1 MFARHD
7 RRHTFAIS
15 SSFSFVMTG
24 VIGVAGR
31 GSYARS
37 EETMTTQLEDIT
49 IGEIVAQ
56 DFRAAAVFQRFGI
69 DFCCGGKRSVLSA
82 CKTADVEAGLVLES
96 LKELG
101 AAERSSDDL
110 AHWPLDRLVAHIVDT
125 HHAYIRSSA
134 PTITAYLEKLVK
146 VHGARH
152 PELARVAH
160 VFSQMSRELIPHMM
174 KEEHVLFPYIGELFH
189 VDAGPRLP
197 SPFGTVLNPIRMM
210 EREHEE
216 VGNEMRIIRELTNDF
231 TPPEDGCTTY
241 RVCFAE
247 LKRFEEDLHRH
258 VHLENN
264 ILFPKTVSLE
274 QSRGQAHTGV

>member
-1 MFARHD
+1 MIPVIRSRFFGVFEGHDGRHM
-7 RRHTFAIS
+7 TLGAGPLG
-15 SSFSFVMTG
+15 SF
-24 VIGVAGR
+24 R
-31 GSYARS
+31 GK
-37 EETMTTQLEDIT
+37 EMTTQLEDRT

-56 DFRAAAVFQRFGI
+56 DFRTAAVFHRFGI
-69 DFCCGGKRSVLSA
+69 DFCCGGKRSVMDA
-82 CKTADVEAGLVLES
+82 CRTAAVEMRTVLDS
-96 LKELG
+96 LKALG
-101 AAERSSDDL
+101 PGTNAPDDV
-110 AHWPLDRLVAHIVDT
+110 AHWSLNRLVAHIVDT

-134 PTITAYLEKLVK
+134 PTIEAYLEKLVK

-160 VFSQMSRELIPHMM
+160 VFAQMSRELIPHMM
-174 KEEHVLFPYIGELFH
+174 KEEHVLFPYIGELTR
-189 VDAGPRLP
+189 ATPGAPRL
-197 SPFGTVLNPIRMM
+197 SPFGTVQNPIHMM

-231 TPPEDGCTTY
+231 TPPADGCTTY

-247 LKRFEEDLHRH
+247 LQRFEEDLHRH

-274 QSRGQAHTGV
+274 QSLGQPPQAT